1 MARGAFIKIQEVGN
15 GKVNLKLG
23 LILRGIE
30 SLNLV
35 SEILK
40 KKFA

>member
-1 MARGAFIKIQEVGN
+1 MARGAFIKIQEVEN

-35 SEILK
+35 PEILK